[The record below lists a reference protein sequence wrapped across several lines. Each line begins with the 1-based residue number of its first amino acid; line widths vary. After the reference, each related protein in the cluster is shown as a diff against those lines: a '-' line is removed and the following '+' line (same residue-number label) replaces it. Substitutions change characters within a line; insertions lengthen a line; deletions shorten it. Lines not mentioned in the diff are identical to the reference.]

1 MIICDNCEEAKAVR
15 YNDGDRVCQA
25 CSTIIDEMRVTN
37 PELYEKGECI
47 TCGAERCEDA
57 LCREERKA
65 AHDYQLDERDEEDEN
80 DTAAREEWEDD
91 RTTFDMSDDAEA
103 LASAGWGTDEDY
115 GYYGGED

>member
-57 LCREERKA
+57 LCREERHA
-65 AHDYQLDERDEEDEN
+65 TQEAQEADEY
-80 DTAAREEWEDD
+80 EDD